1 MILRKE
7 NIVFWVAL
15 IILITP
21 IGFYTYNFTDNF
33 ELGLWD
39 NHSQWSEMGGYL
51 SGIYAPILGVFT
63 LVVICNQLKLQ
74 RQSTELQLQSMLSS
88 KQEVMIK
95 SAEKLAEELSKECIN
110 DYRIIDY
117 LILQSY
123 NRNLEFSDPE
133 SLTLFHYNHSIL
145 YSLWSYIFSDLEGLK
160 AGSKS
165 CKIHNLYYTT
175 TKARILV
182 TLPIQW
188 IKALED
194 YQERLHANSTISLSN
209 REQHF

>member
-1 MILRKE
+1 MIK
-7 NIVFWVAL
+7 
-15 IILITP
+15 
-21 IGFYTYNFTDNF
+21 G
-33 ELGLWD
+33 
-39 NHSQWSEMGGYL
+39 HS
-51 SGIYAPILGVFT
+51 